1 MLRRN
6 ALVLVVTL
14 VSACAMPTT
23 VVRTID
29 TRPGITLSG
38 APAGAAL
45 VVDGKRAGLA
55 SAYRADGGD
64 GPVVLRLEPGTHELE
79 VVDGAGQVVFKQRI
93 FIESE
98 VKTIVVH

>member
-1 MLRRN
+1 MSKRN
-6 ALVLVVTL
+6 AFVLVVAL
-14 VSACAMPTT
+14 VAACAMPTT
-23 VVRTID
+23 VVRTTD

-55 SAYRADGGD
+55 SSYRADGGD
-64 GPVVLRLEPGTHELE
+64 GPVVLRLEPGTHEIE